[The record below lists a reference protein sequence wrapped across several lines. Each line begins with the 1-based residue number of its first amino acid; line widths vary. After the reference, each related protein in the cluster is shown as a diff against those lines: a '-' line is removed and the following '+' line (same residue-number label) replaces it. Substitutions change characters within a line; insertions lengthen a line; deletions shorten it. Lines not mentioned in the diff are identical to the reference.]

1 MRAKLK
7 LVEAVSEAEMQK
19 VGINP
24 AGRRTD
30 ADYGRADH
38 KYLSPS
44 QVQALIKAAKAGRWG
59 ARDAL
64 MISVAYHHALRVT
77 ELIKLQW
84 DAVDL
89 DGGTISVRRRKGGVS
104 GQQHLA
110 PDDRKALRAL
120 RRGQK
125 GDHVFVTERG
135 DQFSRDG
142 FAKLLARAGVRAG
155 IDRRLCHPHAL
166 RHAAGHALAN
176 GGKVNAY
183 QLQAVMGHKD
193 ARSTAIYVQG
203 VAGMIKGLWD

>member
-7 LVEAVSEAEMQK
+7 LVNAVPEAEMPT

-24 AGRRTD
+24 AGRCTD

-120 RRGQK
+120 RRAQK
-125 GDHVFVTERG
+125 GDHVFETERG

-142 FAKLLARAGVRAG
+142 FAKLLARAGERAG